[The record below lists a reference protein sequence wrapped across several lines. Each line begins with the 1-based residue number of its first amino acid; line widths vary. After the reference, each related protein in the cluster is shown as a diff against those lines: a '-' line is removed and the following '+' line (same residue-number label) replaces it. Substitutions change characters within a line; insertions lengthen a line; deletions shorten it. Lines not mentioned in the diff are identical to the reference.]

1 MEPTITDWIQAI
13 GVLLGIPV
21 GVWSIISLFRKDK
34 EKEKQL
40 ESLSSIA
47 TSQNEA
53 VKMLSE
59 QVEQLTIQSNHFQ
72 YQGSLMNEAND
83 LTKQQL
89 AMQYDFYVHGK
100 EVESKKL
107 ELEKNKRI
115 AEIKPYFISNL
126 SHSSPEMFKLYLENK
141 GGDAKNI
148 RILNIETKFVWFHP
162 IPKDFSVGKIDVFN
176 ISGGPNPEN
185 TYFNG
190 NNVTFEINLEFEDID
205 GNSYYQNIK
214 RLQTGKF
221 IIDDT
226 KMK

>member
-1 MEPTITDWIQAI
+1 MESTITDWIQAI

-72 YQGSLMNEAND
+72 YQGSLMKDAND

-100 EVESKKL
+100 EVEHKKL
-107 ELEKNKRI
+107 EWEKNKRI
-115 AEIKPYFISNL
+115 AEIKPYFIFNL
-126 SHSSPEMFKLYLENK
+126 SHSSPEMFKLNLENK

-148 RILNIETKFVWFHP
+148 RIQNIETKFVWFDP

-176 ISGGPNPEN
+176 ISGRPNPEN